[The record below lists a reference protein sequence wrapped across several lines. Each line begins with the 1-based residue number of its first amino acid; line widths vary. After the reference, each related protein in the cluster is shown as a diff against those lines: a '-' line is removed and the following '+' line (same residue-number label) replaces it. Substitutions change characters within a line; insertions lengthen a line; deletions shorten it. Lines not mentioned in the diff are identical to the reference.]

1 MRYIL
6 LSYFAILLCSI
17 TAFVLLSFNSG
28 FGYVFVQWQ
37 GWQLQTNL
45 LVSLLFFFCIILLM
59 YFAWL
64 GLKRIFR
71 RYLQKYQQ
79 PKSFS
84 QLHPYEKLGV
94 LWLLH
99 AERIEQKQ
107 ITEMYQPS
115 FLLYPLIRAR
125 TALAQLDTETAKTW
139 LKDQSTPLFELS
151 ELLKIDIALIEKDY
165 ANALNRLEFLSV
177 QPLSTWLTPVKQAY
191 QQELQE
197 KWLMF
202 AEQCPWWIFQAS
214 HAVNFDQAQKSTW
227 FKALLAHADQ
237 TDETQQTALLAWYEL
252 NQAELPQ
259 YYVEDQINIL
269 KLMSKFDLL
278 NTHSFIFAEEI
289 LKYRFVPE
297 VLYIWLDKGLNDA
310 HDPILLEHKLQHWA
324 AEYPAQPSLN
334 FAQWHILK
342 KLDKHQDA
350 DHLLTLYPDDPY
362 MAYLRLNE
370 TIKSESYLQDNLKL
384 LMRYSGQNFKFDL

>member
-6 LSYFAILLCSI
+6 LSYLSILLCVM
-17 TAFVLLSFNSG
+17 TAFILLSFNSG
-28 FGYVFVQWQ
+28 FGYVFIQWQ

-45 LVSLLFFFCIILLM
+45 LLTLLFFFIASLLT
-59 YFAWL
+59 YFIWI
-64 GLKRIFR
+64 GLKRVFR
-71 RYLQKYQQ
+71 RYMQKYQQ

-99 AERIEQKQ
+99 AERIEQQQ

-115 FLLYPLIRAR
+115 FLLHPLIRAR
-125 TALAQLDTETAKTW
+125 IALAQLDTTSATTW

-151 ELLKIDIALIEKDY
+151 ELLKIDIALLEKDY
-165 ANALNRLEFLSV
+165 SGALNRLEFLSV
-177 QPLSTWLTPVKQAY
+177 QPLSTWLMPVQQAY
-191 QQELQE
+191 HQQLQE

-214 HAVNFDQAQKSTW
+214 YPINFDAAQRSAW
-227 FKALLAHADQ
+227 LKALLSQADP
-237 TDETQQTALLAWYEL
+237 TDHEQQEALLNWYQQNQHEL
-252 NQAELPQ
+252 LQ
-259 YYVEDQINIL
+259 YYVEDQVTLL
-269 KLMSKFDLL
+269 KLMSQFDLL
-278 NTHSFIFAEEI
+278 NEQSFIFAEDI

-297 VLYIWLDKGLNDA
+297 VLYIWLDKGLTHSDHPQVLEQKVA
-310 HDPILLEHKLQHWA
+310 HWSK
-324 AEYPAQPSLN
+324 EYPAQASLN

-342 KLDKHQDA
+342 KLDRHQEAED
-350 DHLLTLYPDDPY
+350 LLALYPEDPY

-370 TIKSESYLQDNLKL
+370 VIGSTVYLQENLKL